1 MVTKQYSLKAQYLL
15 PAGHMATTYM
25 DGIYINGAL
34 FENNIPV
41 RDGVI
46 RIGVWPKEA
55 HMVDHWANFGFPT
68 FQNGKVVRL
77 GHKFWWA
84 PGESGAKNY
93 DLRYNGSP
101 YGMGLNTIAAQLNL
115 SPLPITRDIVY
126 DVLYVF
132 IVEVG

>member
-1 MVTKQYSLKAQYLL
+1 MATKQYSLKAQYTL
-15 PAGHMATTYM
+15 PAGSFSITYM
-25 DGIYINGAL
+25 DGIYIDGDL

-46 RIGVWPKEA
+46 RMAVIPQAA
-55 HMVDHWANFGFPT
+55 HAVDHWANFGFPT

-93 DLRYNGSP
+93 DLRYNGYP
-101 YGMGLNTIAAQLNL
+101 YGMGLNTIAAELSL

-126 DVLYVF
+126 DVIYVI